1 MTLTGFQ
8 KATIGKLAGLHDKL
22 NNLMNP
28 RMRKASVIITIE
40 IPILIEEDPE
50 EEEVNYK
57 GKLSWDFEDENAF
70 ASELNQKILNQI
82 VEEKL

>member
-1 MTLTGFQ
+1 MTLNSIQ

-22 NNLMNP
+22 NNLMNQ

-40 IPILIEEDPE
+40 IQILIEEDPE

-57 GKLSWDFEDENAF
+57 GKLSWDFEDENKF